1 MKVVVRTLCISD
13 FFVGQDDDGSNGGD
27 EPANGVATS
36 KKVKGEADD

>member
-1 MKVVVRTLCISD
+1 MKDVVRTIYLSN

-27 EPANGVATS
+27 EPANGAATS